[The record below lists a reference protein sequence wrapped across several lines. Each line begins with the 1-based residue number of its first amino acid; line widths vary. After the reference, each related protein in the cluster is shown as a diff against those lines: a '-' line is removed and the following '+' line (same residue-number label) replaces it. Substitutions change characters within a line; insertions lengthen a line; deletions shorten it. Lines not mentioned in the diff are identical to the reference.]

1 LANTLSSGGTVITHL
16 SNTLKSLLLGLALT
30 ASALAFALPSPK
42 DIEAAVSQGH
52 LQQAATLLREVIEAK
67 PQSAKAHY
75 ELGQVLLREHRAK
88 EAHAELLAAKAIDPS
103 LKFATSA
110 AQFEAFLTQAN
121 AQPAQSKT
129 AANTAV
135 GNPTSA
141 APEASGFS
149 LSYVWIGIAALVVI
163 ALVIRRRPAPA
174 PYAPAPSMD
183 AGPGTAF
190 GRNPGYAQPG
200 YPSSYPPAASNG
212 SSMTGA
218 VVGGL
223 AGVAAGYALSK
234 ALEGDHHTA
243 PVANSSNSWADKQ
256 GLVSVDEPAVPAFDP
271 GSGGNDWGGEG
282 GAGSDDNW

>member
-1 LANTLSSGGTVITHL
+1 MITHL
-16 SNTLKSLLLGLALT
+16 SNTLKSLLLGMALT

-52 LQQAATLLREVIEAK
+52 LQQAETLLREVIEAK

-110 AQFEAFLTQAN
+110 AQFEAFLSQAN

-129 AANTAV
+129 VANTAV
-135 GNPTSA
+135 INPTNA
-141 APEASGFS
+141 APETSGFS
-149 LSYVWIGIAALVVI
+149 LSHVWIGIAALVVI
-163 ALVIRRRPAPA
+163 GLLIRRRPAP
-174 PYAPAPSMD
+174 YVPAPSMD

-212 SSMTGA
+212 STMTGA

-234 ALEGDHHTA
+234 VLEGDHRAA
-243 PVANSSNSWADKQ
+243 PVANSNSWADNQ

-282 GAGSDDNW
+282 DAGSDDNW

>member
-1 LANTLSSGGTVITHL
+1 MITHL
-16 SNTLKSLLLGLALT
+16 SKTLKSLLLGLALT

-52 LQQAATLLREVIEAK
+52 LQQAETLLREVIEAK

-103 LKFATSA
+103 LKFATST

-121 AQPAQSKT
+121 ALPAQSKT
-129 AANTAV
+129 VANPTV

-200 YPSSYPPAASNG
+200 YPSSYPAAASNG
-212 SSMTGA
+212 STMTGA

-243 PVANSSNSWADKQ
+243 PVANSSHSWADNQ

-271 GSGGNDWGGEG
+271 GSGGNDWGGESD
-282 GAGSDDNW
+282 AGSDDNW